1 MRVDAVNADW
11 AINSRHP
18 DRCNDICTTIGYL
31 FRFWSSPMAVSTR
44 KNIDARE
51 TLNIRLRSGDRGLID
66 RAAAAQGKN
75 RTDFV
80 LDSVRQA
87 AQDALLDQTFF
98 TLDTR
103 SYQDFLRLLDAR
115 PEPSDA
121 LSRTMRG
128 PSPWK

>member
-1 MRVDAVNADW
+1 
-11 AINSRHP
+11 
-18 DRCNDICTTIGYL
+18 
-31 FRFWSSPMAVSTR
+31 MAVSTR